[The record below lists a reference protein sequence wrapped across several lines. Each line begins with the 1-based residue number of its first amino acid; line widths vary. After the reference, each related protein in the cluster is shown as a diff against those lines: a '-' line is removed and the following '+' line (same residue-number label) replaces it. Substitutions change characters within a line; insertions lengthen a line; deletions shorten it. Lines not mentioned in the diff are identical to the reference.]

1 MVRNLRLALM
11 GRIVLIGMS
20 LLLVSAPANGGIFGR
35 ALAQADAVPAPAP
48 APAPDPVV
56 KPEAAPKDPA
66 AAPQAELEIKV
77 VALQGMVQVRLTPD
91 QPWQAAKV
99 DMPLHI
105 GAEIR
110 TGLRSI
116 CQFTIDGNHT
126 VTLDRLG
133 VVKVLDA
140 IKADGKVKTDVGMK
154 YGRTQY
160 KVEVGAAEHEARV
173 HAPSATLAV
182 RGSFVTLEDND
193 AFGSTAIVDH
203 SEKAIYKQRGPDGSV
218 RVVSVELIKG
228 RIDQTPEEQGN
239 TPPTAGAVA
248 LRDTINDTGARL
260 ARASE
265 AERDLVATYP
275 LFNGGDNGGII
286 SPNETRAFHDPTTT
300 PSQPPSEPGTIQPGG
315 LFFEA
320 FWSGPENIFL
330 FAIEPAFSG
339 GVIST
344 IENNP
349 LGATT
354 QLRTDG
360 PAPASGFPTVPPSG
374 NSSAIIYV
382 NGAPGGVWTVGV
394 GLVNPVTSLT
404 TPVNIIVH
412 RTAPINNI
420 PALVLLNFDTV
431 LGVTGVNETTTRVTT
446 TLNVGGPPTAP

>member
-239 TPPTAGAVA
+239 TPPTAASVA

-286 SPNETRAFHDPTTT
+286 SPNETRSIDNPSVVPST
-300 PSQPPSEPGTIQPGG
+300 PVTGEFLAGG
-315 LFFEA
+315 LLIEA
-320 FWSGPENIFL
+320 FWTGPDDVFL
-330 FAIEPAFSG
+330 FANEPSFSG
-339 GVIST
+339 GKIST
-344 IENNP
+344 FPGKPDSGSTNIV
-349 LGATT
+349 
-354 QLRTDG
+354 RSVG
-360 PAPASGFPTVPPSG
+360 PATGTGFAST
-374 NSSAIIYV
+374 NSATIQYN
-382 NGAPGGVWTVGV
+382 NGVPGGSWQFGF
-394 GLVNPVTSLT
+394 GL
-404 TPVNIIVH
+404 
-412 RTAPINNI
+412 
-420 PALVLLNFDTV
+420 
-431 LGVTGVNETTTRVTT
+431 VNETTATLTSVSVQVHRIGTNGDTSQLIGSLNGDLGATSPSETT
-446 TLNVGGPPTAP
+446 IKVESSFNVGAPPNLD